1 MSMHPSRLEA
11 ATPPASVW
19 SRRRFLKAGLF
30 GTVGIFVL
38 GATLAA
44 RKTVVGAHANG
55 ALRVLSAEQYA
66 VLSAVAE
73 RICPPPAPGAPGAA
87 ALGVAQSIDA
97 MLAEKSALFQRD
109 VKSVLWMVENALVSA
124 LFLERVRPFTQLSA
138 AEQDATLDAM
148 RRSSVPLR
156 RTMFAALR
164 GLCAATYF
172 GDQRTWTRMGYEGP
186 PDVAGL
192 RAGFAM
198 NLVDFDSL
206 KAPPKG

>member
-109 VKSVLWMVENALVSA
+109 VKSVLWM
-124 LFLERVRPFTQLSA
+124 
-138 AEQDATLDAM
+138 
-148 RRSSVPLR
+148 
-156 RTMFAALR
+156 
-164 GLCAATYF
+164 
-172 GDQRTWTRMGYEGP
+172 
-186 PDVAGL
+186 
-192 RAGFAM
+192 
-198 NLVDFDSL
+198 
-206 KAPPKG
+206 